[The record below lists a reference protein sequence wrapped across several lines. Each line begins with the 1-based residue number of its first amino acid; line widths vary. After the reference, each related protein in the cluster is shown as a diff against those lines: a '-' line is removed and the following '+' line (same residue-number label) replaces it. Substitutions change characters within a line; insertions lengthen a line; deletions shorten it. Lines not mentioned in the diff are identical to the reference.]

1 MLRVSLGV
9 NLPVHPPESTNES
22 NKNASC
28 GETDTSSQ
36 RRWQQH
42 IKIPLC
48 KTTFIKTL
56 TDIIA
61 CLTYGAIKRSLP
73 HSIFGPFSWLNHQFR
88 ICQTSLCRLR
98 ASPWFHLLCINKRA
112 LASASP
118 HTTKS
123 FVPLHS
129 KFCSFECLKK
139 KLHTTATWL
148 SCYAQTESRCI
159 GIRSGVWPNLK
170 HSWWITPAYNQTWF
184 CLFLSPTQ
192 VCSVLTA
199 AVLPE
204 WCAVPRHTNCPT
216 AQCLVLLQRSAT
228 KGRFIM
234 NAGRALFSLSLTRC
248 DSKS

>member
-1 MLRVSLGV
+1 MLRVLLGV

-36 RRWQQH
+36 RQWQQH
-42 IKIPLC
+42 IKITLC

-112 LASASP
+112 LATVSP

-129 KFCSFECLKK
+129 KFCSFEFSEKK
-139 KLHTTATWL
+139 KKNATQQQHGLVAMHRLRAVAQGSALEFGLTWSTPGELHLGT
-148 SCYAQTESRCI
+148 
-159 GIRSGVWPNLK
+159 IRHGLPVPFTYTSV
-170 HSWWITPAYNQTWF
+170 
-184 CLFLSPTQ
+184 LSPDCCSTPRV
-192 VCSVLTA
+192 VCSLQAHRLPYSSMSGA
-199 AVLPE
+199 A
-204 WCAVPRHTNCPT
+204 
-216 AQCLVLLQRSAT
+216 AT
-228 KGRFIM
+228 
-234 NAGRALFSLSLTRC
+234 LSNKRQIYYEC
-248 DSKS
+248 W